1 MNFTFMIDNC
11 LSSCQITYNGL
22 TILDYAKSAIEYFVK
37 KRTKNPE
44 NKYDQYHLFSSNSS
58 ISTWTNDVCHFLQ
71 KLKTIQPQFETNFN
85 LDECFHNLNKFR
97 TLNGTDNLYG
107 GRDVL
112 KIESAIIFVF
122 TNREYMGSAFH
133 QLVRWDYR
141 LLVFLLQPPG
151 IEETNAI
158 PISTNWHHLAASV
171 GQGVCFEIQD
181 YNVLFQILD
190 DPKLTP
196 PQISLQLNLLDQQYK
211 LDEILSNIEKTKIDQ
226 QSSLPSYLVRS
237 TQKPNQ
243 SFASVRL
250 KCQPNMT
257 IFTKVYLPEQFPF
270 SDFNNYPAYPEY
282 FVDFNVSFQAKLPQ
296 QLPYQ
301 EVFIE
306 NTSLLKFVQG
316 ISTTKSKML
325 QFPIY
330 YFERRDE
337 QQVQYLIGLFLF
349 QQNSTTMELRFYFPN
364 FLNYY
369 ELLMQCGNSTDET
382 RRFAEQKFLQYLSTI
397 PNYYAPCIR
406 KNQNE
411 LNIQIQRQ
419 LIFLIDEQNQQLYMQ
434 KVKAHQ
440 ARVQKNKKQVDD
452 ENYKNRQLHI
462 SRKSQCCAA
471 FSENYQVKFQ
481 DQINCEFRQ
490 VTQYQKDVNFQ
501 RFLPQLEVQSCLPQM
516 PLIQP
521 TLRNMYL
528 DSDEMEIRLEPQFCG
543 NPWKLQRKTYRD
555 GVEIKND
562 QEELQ
567 LEDMMLT
574 KMDSEK
580 KSQTKNRRKGFM
592 RSKDIQNCNHKQV
605 IIEQQEMEIEENK
618 TESQSQSQSKSK
630 YGSVKFNPHFQAKFK
645 LIIQT
650 KLNNS
655 VSTNN

>member
-1 MNFTFMIDNC
+1 MIDNC

-71 KLKTIQPQFETNFN
+71 KLKTIQPQFESNFN
-85 LDECFHNLNKFR
+85 LDDCFHNLNKFR

-122 TNREYMGSAFH
+122 TNREYMGPAFH
-133 QLVRWDYR
+133 QLIRWDYR

-151 IEETNAI
+151 LEETNTI
-158 PISTNWHHLAASV
+158 SISTNWHHLASSV

-181 YNVLFQILD
+181 YNILFQILD

-196 PQISLQLNLLDQQYK
+196 PQISIQLNLLDQQNKY
-211 LDEILSNIEKTKIDQ
+211 DEIQSMIEKTKIDQ
-226 QSSLPSYLVRS
+226 QSSQSSYLVRS
-237 TQKPNQ
+237 PQKPNQ

-257 IFTKVYLPEQFPF
+257 IFTKVYLPEQYPF
-270 SDFNNYPAYPEY
+270 TDFNNYPAYPEY

-301 EVFIE
+301 EIFIE
-306 NTSLLKFVQG
+306 NASLLKFVQG
-316 ISTTKSKML
+316 ISTTKIKTL
-325 QFPIY
+325 QFPIF
-330 YFERRDE
+330 YFEKRDE
-337 QQVQYLIGLFLF
+337 QQYQYFVGLFLF
-349 QQNSTTMELRFYFPN
+349 QQNSTIMELRFYFPN

-369 ELLMQCGNSTDET
+369 ELLIQCSNSTDET
-382 RRFAEQKFLQYLSTI
+382 RRFAEQKFLQFLQTI

-411 LNIQIQRQ
+411 QSIQIQRQ
-419 LIFLIDEQNQQLYMQ
+419 LTFLIDEQTQQFYMS

-440 ARVQKNKKQVDD
+440 AKIQKIKKQIED

-471 FSENYQVKFQ
+471 FSENYQIKFQ

-501 RFLPQLEVQSCLPQM
+501 SFLPQSEIQSCLPQM
-516 PLIQP
+516 PIIQP
-521 TLRNMYL
+521 TLRNIYL
-528 DSDEMEIRLEPQFCG
+528 DFDELEVRLEPQFCG

-555 GVEIKND
+555 GNEIKNE
-562 QEELQ
+562 QEEIQ
-567 LEDMMLT
+567 FEDMMLT

-592 RSKDIQNCNHKQV
+592 RLKDIQNCNHKQV
-605 IIEQQEMEIEENK
+605 NIEQQEMEIEENQ
-618 TESQSQSQSKSK
+618 TESQSQTKLK
-630 YGSVKFNPHFQAKFK
+630 YGSIPFNPHFQAKIK
-645 LIIQT
+645 LIVLA

>member
-1 MNFTFMIDNC
+1 MIDNC

-122 TNREYMGSAFH
+122 TNREYVGPAFH
-133 QLVRWDYR
+133 QLIRWDYR
-141 LLVFLLQPPG
+141 LLAFLLQPPG
-151 IEETNAI
+151 IEENNAI
-158 PISTNWHHLAASV
+158 SISTNWHHLASSV

-181 YNVLFQILD
+181 YNILFQILD

-196 PQISLQLNLLDQQYK
+196 PQISLQLNLLDQQNK
-211 LDEILSNIEKTKIDQ
+211 NDEILSIFEKTKIDQ
-226 QSSLPSYLVRS
+226 LSSQPSYLVRS
-237 TQKPNQ
+237 PQKPNQ
-243 SFASVRL
+243 SFASIRL

-270 SDFNNYPAYPEY
+270 SDFNNYPSYPEY
-282 FVDFNVSFQAKLPQ
+282 YVDFNVSFKAKLPQ

-301 EVFIE
+301 EIFIE
-306 NTSLLKFVQG
+306 NAQLLKFIQG
-316 ISTTKSKML
+316 ISTTKGKIL
-325 QFPIY
+325 QFPIFCY
-330 YFERRDE
+330 ERKE
-337 QQVQYLIGLFLF
+337 ELKVQYLVGLFLF
-349 QQNSTTMELRFYFPN
+349 QQNSITMELRFYFPN

-434 KVKAHQ
+434 KVKTHQ
-440 ARVQKNKKQVDD
+440 AKIQKIKKQVDD

-462 SRKSQCCAA
+462 SRKCLCCAA
-471 FSENYQVKFQ
+471 FSENYQIRFQ

-490 VTQYQKDVNFQ
+490 VIQFQKDYNFQ
-501 RFLPQLEVQSCLPQM
+501 RFIPQQEVQSCLPQM
-516 PLIQP
+516 PIISP
-521 TLRNMYL
+521 TLRNIYL

-555 GVEIKND
+555 GVEIKNE
-562 QEELQ
+562 QEDLQ

-592 RSKDIQNCNHKQV
+592 RLKDIQNCNHKQV
-605 IIEQQEMEIEENK
+605 HIEQQEMEIEENQ
-618 TESQSQSQSKSK
+618 TESQSQGKQ
-630 YGSVKFNPHFQAKFK
+630 GSVKFNPLFQAKFK
-645 LIIQT
+645 LIVLT